1 MNSRQLSLWAGL
13 SYLLIIATGI
23 TAEMGVRASIK
34 VPDDAQATM
43 MNLVAAEGT
52 FRLAV
57 VADLI
62 MITCDV
68 IVALLFYLLL
78 KPVNSP
84 LASLAAIFRLMQ
96 ATFLSLNL
104 MNLFSAIALT
114 QPETIAAVGQEVAA
128 TQVLMALNA
137 HALGY
142 SIGLVFFGL
151 SLAVLGYL
159 IIKST
164 YIPRFLGY
172 VMLIVSAGYLID
184 SGAQILMTQ
193 YADYADLFAL
203 VVFVPALLGE
213 LTLALWLIF
222 YGVRL
227 PDHGLMPAHSSSS

>member
-1 MNSRQLSLWAGL
+1 MNTQKLSLWAGI

-43 MNLVAAEGT
+43 MKLIAAEST

-62 MITCDV
+62 MIVCDV
-68 IVALLFYLLL
+68 IVALLFFLLL

-104 MNLFSAIALT
+104 MHLFSAIALV
-114 QPETIAAVGQEVAA
+114 QPGTVAALGREVAA
-128 TQVLMALNA
+128 AQMMMALNA

-151 SLAVLGYL
+151 SLLVLGYL
-159 IIKST
+159 MIKST

-193 YADYADLFAL
+193 YADFAHLFAL

-213 LTLALWLIF
+213 LTLAIWLVF
-222 YGVRL
+222 RGVSV
-227 PDHGLMPAHSSSS
+227 PDHGRMQAQA